1 MSGSADP
8 SPQGSDPEGSGAPRE
23 VQRQPRSDLVFVGGT
38 GRSGTHLVAKLIGRH
53 AEFENVPIEVR
64 FHADR
69 GGFPDLLAGRTTK
82 ERFLRRLRGFW
93 WKRYRSGGRPPDI
106 LPWFSLG
113 REPRGL
119 HKFVDRGIF
128 DAATS
133 RFSERFDADPEAACR
148 ELFEALLR
156 PLAER
161 EGKPGLV
168 EMSCATAVAAP
179 ALARIFPDALFI
191 HVVRDG
197 RDASASRVRQGRG
210 LLNPRTRVQGV
221 RWWEGR
227 VRRIE
232 AALAELPSDRVL
244 TLSLDW
250 LVQVPPNRR
259 GYRLMRRFLG
269 VEKQKTAD
277 TMFKRK
283 VNPDRANV
291 GRWRR
296 GLSEDQQ
303 DKVRAEYEAA
313 IERLEA
319 DGLVSAPLLR
329 EIYRFEGQQVGSEQ
343 TGLAEA
349 NVAHGAEDAARG
361 GGAEE

>member
-1 MSGSADP
+1 MPA
-8 SPQGSDPEGSGAPRE
+8 
-23 VQRQPRSDLVFVGGT
+23 RSDLVFVGGT

-53 AEFENVPIEVR
+53 AEFENVPIECR

-69 GGFPDLLAGRTTK
+69 GGFPDLLAGRVTK
-82 ERFLRRLRGFW
+82 EQFLRRLRGFW
-93 WKRYRSGGRPPDI
+93 WRRYRSGGRPPDI
-106 LPWFSLG
+106 LPWLALG
-113 REPRGL
+113 REPKGL
-119 HKFVDRGIF
+119 HKFVDEDAFEAATARFSDQF
-128 DAATS
+128 DA
-133 RFSERFDADPEAACR
+133 EPEAACR

-161 EGKPGLV
+161 EEKPGLV
-168 EMSCATAVAAP
+168 EMSCATTVAAP

-210 LLNPRTRVQGV
+210 LLYPRNRVQGV
-221 RWWEGR
+221 RWWENR
-227 VRRIE
+227 VRNIE

-250 LVQVPPNRR
+250 LVQRPPNRR
-259 GYRLMRRFLG
+259 GYKLMRRFIG
-269 VEKQKTAD
+269 VDKQKSAD

-283 VNPDRANV
+283 VNPERANV
-291 GRWRR
+291 GRWER
-296 GLSEDQQ
+296 GLSD
-303 DKVRAEYEAA
+303 DAKAKVRAEYVAT

-319 DGLVSAPLLR
+319 DGLASAPLLR
-329 EIYRFEGQQVGSEQ
+329 EIYKFEGDQVGSEQ

-349 NVAHGAEDAARG
+349 NVAHGG
-361 GGAEE
+361 GGGR

>member
-1 MSGSADP
+1 MNASAEDLP
-8 SPQGSDPEGSGAPRE
+8 PEGSDPKGTGPRE
-23 VQRQPRSDLVFVGGT
+23 VRRQPRSDLVFVGGT

-64 FHADR
+64 FHADP
-69 GGFPDLLAGRTTK
+69 GGFPDLLAGRVRK
-82 ERFLRRLRGFW
+82 EQFLRRLRGFW
-93 WKRYRSGGRPPDI
+93 WRRYRSGGRPPDI
-106 LPWFSLG
+106 LPWLALG

-119 HKFVDRGIF
+119 HKFVDEDEFEAAAARF
-128 DAATS
+128 D
-133 RFSERFDADPEAACR
+133 ERFDAEPEAACR

-156 PLAER
+156 PLAHRAE
-161 EGKPGLV
+161 KPGLV
-168 EMSCATAVAAP
+168 EMSCATTVAAP

-210 LLNPRTRVQGV
+210 LLYPRTRVQGV

-259 GYRLMRRFLG
+259 GYKLMRRFLG
-269 VEKQKTAD
+269 IEKQKTAD

-283 VNPDRANV
+283 VNPGRANV

-296 GLSEDQQ
+296 GLSEDAQA
-303 DKVRAEYEAA
+303 KVRAEYEAA
-313 IERLEA
+313 LERLEA

-329 EIYRFEGQQVGSEQ
+329 EIYRFEGRQVGSEQ

-349 NVAHGAEDAARG
+349 NVAHGG
-361 GGAEE
+361 GGAA

>member
-1 MSGSADP
+1 MSATGDS
-8 SPQGSDPEGSGAPRE
+8 
-23 VQRQPRSDLVFVGGT
+23 PRSDLVFVGGT

-69 GGFPDLLAGRTTK
+69 GGFPDLLAGDVTK
-82 ERFLRRLRGFW
+82 EKFLRRLRGFW
-93 WKRYRSGGRPPDI
+93 WKRYRGGGRPPDV
-106 LPWFSLG
+106 LPWLALG

-119 HKFVDRGIF
+119 HKFVPEEAF
-128 DAATS
+128 EAATAA
-133 RFSERFDADPEAACR
+133 FEQRFDAEPETACR
-148 ELFEALLR
+148 ELFDALLR

-168 EMSCATAVAAP
+168 EMSCATTVAAP
-179 ALARIFPDALFI
+179 ALARIFPEALFV

-210 LLNPRTRVQGV
+210 LLYPRTRVQGV
-221 RWWEGR
+221 RWWENR
-227 VRRIE
+227 VRNIE
-232 AALAELPSDRVL
+232 AALADLPSERVL

-250 LVQVPPNRR
+250 LVQRPPNRR
-259 GYRLMRRFLG
+259 GYKLMRRFLG

-283 VNPDRANV
+283 IDPERANV

-296 GLSEDQQ
+296 GLDDDAQA
-303 DKVRAEYEAA
+303 KVRDEYAA
-313 IERLEA
+313 ALARLET
-319 DGLVSAPLLR
+319 DGLASAPLLR
-329 EIYRFEGQQVGSEQ
+329 EIYEFEGKQVGAEQ

-349 NVAHGAEDAARG
+349 NVAHGDG
-361 GGAEE
+361 

>member
-1 MSGSADP
+1 MSASADP
-8 SPQGSDPEGSGAPRE
+8 PAGGRGSEGDTPRE
-23 VQRQPRSDLVFVGGT
+23 VQRQPRSSLVFVGGT

-82 ERFLRRLRGFW
+82 ERFVRRLRGFW
-93 WKRYRSGGRPPDI
+93 WHRYRSGGRPPDI
-106 LPWFSLG
+106 LPWLALG

-119 HKFVDRGIF
+119 HKFVEEPAF
-128 DAATS
+128 EAAVS
-133 RFSERFDADPEAACR
+133 RFEDRFEAEPEAACR
-148 ELFEALLR
+148 ELFESLLR
-156 PLAER
+156 PLADRAE
-161 EGKPGLV
+161 KPGLV
-168 EMSCATAVAAP
+168 EMSCATTVAAP
-179 ALARIFPDALFI
+179 ALARIFPDALFV

-210 LLNPRTRVQGV
+210 LLYPRTRVQGV

-232 AALAELPSDRVL
+232 AALAELPPERVL

-250 LVQVPPNRR
+250 LVQRPPNRR
-259 GYRLMRRFLG
+259 GYRLLRRFIG
-269 VEKQKTAD
+269 VDKQKTAD
-277 TMFKRK
+277 TLFKRK
-283 VNPDRANV
+283 VSPERANV

-296 GLSEDQQ
+296 GLSERAQGR
-303 DKVRAEYEAA
+303 VRAEYEAA
-313 IERLEA
+313 LARLER
-319 DGLVSAPLLR
+319 DGLASAPLLR
-329 EIYRFEGQQVGSEQ
+329 EIYAAGGEQVGREQ

-349 NVAHGAEDAARG
+349 NVAHGG
-361 GGAEE
+361 GTGS

>member
-1 MSGSADP
+1 MSASADLP
-8 SPQGSDPEGSGAPRE
+8 SDPQVPGTDRPRE
-23 VQRQPRSDLVFVGGT
+23 VRRQPRSDLVFVGGT

-82 ERFLRRLRGFW
+82 ERFLKRLRGFW

-106 LPWFSLG
+106 LPWLALG

-119 HKFVDRGIF
+119 HKFVDRESF
-128 DAATS
+128 DAATA
-133 RFSERFDADPEAACR
+133 RFSERFDAEPEAACR

-156 PLAER
+156 PLAES

-168 EMSCATAVAAP
+168 EMSCATTVAAP
-179 ALARIFPDALFI
+179 ALARIFPEARFI

-210 LLNPRTRVQGV
+210 LLYPRTPVQGV

-232 AALAELPSDRVL
+232 DALAEVSDERVL

-250 LVQVPPNRR
+250 LVQRPPNRR
-259 GYRLMRRFLG
+259 GYRLLRRFLG
-269 VEKQKTAD
+269 VEKQKAAD
-277 TMFKRK
+277 TLFKRK
-283 VNPDRANV
+283 VSPERANV
-291 GRWRR
+291 GRWER
-296 GLSEDQQ
+296 GLSESARES
-303 DKVRAEYEAA
+303 VRREYEAA
-313 IERLEA
+313 LERIER
-319 DGLVSAPLLR
+319 DGLMCAPLLR
-329 EIYRFEGQQVGSEQ
+329 EIYEFEGDQVGAEQ
-343 TGLAEA
+343 RGLAAANEA
-349 NVAHGAEDAARG
+349 YKA
-361 GGAEE
+361 